1 MYTINLDKTKFVYD
15 FNRKT
20 FIVSE
25 KGIPFGT
32 EYEIL
37 NPKTG
42 GRRKFK
48 FTNST
53 GPEFDPNTKWIYES
67 NDGILLEVCNDK
79 QMTKIAAKNYL
90 NAKLR

>member
-15 FNRKT
+15 SNRKT

-42 GRRKFK
+42 GSRKFK

-53 GPEFDPNTKWIYES
+53 GSEFDPNTKWIYES

-79 QMTKIAAKNYL
+79 QMTKIAAENYL
-90 NAKLR
+90 KAKLR